1 MGGIGVAHINAPAWG
16 REALDAKYGAGKY
29 KVSTQTLDES
39 HGLRQPK
46 RDDQMSTN
54 KVGRCAEPKCAAAA
68 RDNPSPVTGFAT
80 MWRGKGDNPHPIDP
94 ADAKA
99 RGLSPNQMYMCPT
112 CEPNR
117 PRYEQIINNR
127 MKR

>member
-1 MGGIGVAHINAPAWG
+1 
-16 REALDAKYGAGKY
+16 
-29 KVSTQTLDES
+29 
-39 HGLRQPK
+39 
-46 RDDQMSTN
+46 
-54 KVGRCAEPKCAAAA
+54 
-68 RDNPSPVTGFAT
+68 
-80 MWRGKGDNPHPIDP
+80 MWRGMGDNPHPINP

>member
-1 MGGIGVAHINAPAWG
+1 
-16 REALDAKYGAGKY
+16 
-29 KVSTQTLDES
+29 
-39 HGLRQPK
+39 
-46 RDDQMSTN
+46 
-54 KVGRCAEPKCAAAA
+54 
-68 RDNPSPVTGFAT
+68 
-80 MWRGKGDNPHPIDP
+80 MWRGRGDNPYPINP

-112 CEPNR
+112 CELNR